1 MTIETCLE
9 LVNTVMPDGI
19 PEAVKLRLLG
29 EIEGQVWV
37 ELLGEEPD
45 GTAVFDGSTPVDTE
59 LSAPHPFDRL
69 YWLYLVAMTDC
80 VSGNTARYEN
90 AAMLFN
96 AAYQSYGK
104 WLKRRGA

>member
-1 MTIETCLE
+1 
-9 LVNTVMPDGI
+9 
-19 PEAVKLRLLG
+19 
-29 EIEGQVWV
+29 
-37 ELLGEEPD
+37 
-45 GTAVFDGSTPVDTE
+45 
-59 LSAPHPFDRL
+59 
-69 YWLYLVAMTDC
+69 MTDC